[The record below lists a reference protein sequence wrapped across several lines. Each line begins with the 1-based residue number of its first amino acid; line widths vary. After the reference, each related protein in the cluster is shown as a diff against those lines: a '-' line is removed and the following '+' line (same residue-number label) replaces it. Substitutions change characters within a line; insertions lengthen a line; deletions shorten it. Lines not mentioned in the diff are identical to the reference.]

1 MHVLFDVYVLVAQA
15 GEIHNRLYTCIGFQC
30 LLYSFKVFRFLSISK
45 KMSTLWLT
53 LKMASGDLLSFGLG

>member
-1 MHVLFDVYVLVAQA
+1 MGTL
-15 GEIHNRLYTCIGFQC
+15 HNTLYDLIGFQC